1 MEVDDKQLLAAF
13 AKLDAAF
20 QGKALGG
27 AVEAGALL
35 IVNQAKVNAPVL
47 SGTLMRSLH
56 IGETTSLTPDF
67 ADTDNNEAEYG
78 DIGGK
83 EESSTEATRIVGT
96 NIIYARRQEYTHP
109 TKSGY
114 RRRAYESEKDAA
126 VKEIR
131 LALRD
136 IIAANT

>member
-1 MEVDDKQLLAAF
+1 MEVDDKQLMAAF
-13 AKLDAAF
+13 SKLDAAF

-27 AVEAGALL
+27 AVTAGAFL
-35 IVNQAKVNAPVL
+35 IVNQAKINAPYK
-47 SGTLMRSLH
+47 SGTLKRSLH
-56 IGETTSLTPDF
+56 IGGATNLTPDF
-67 ADTDNNEAEYG
+67 AETANNEAEYG

-83 EESSTEATRIVGT
+83 EESRTEATRIVGT

-114 RRRAYESEKDAA
+114 LRRAYESEKDAA
-126 VKEIR
+126 LKEVR